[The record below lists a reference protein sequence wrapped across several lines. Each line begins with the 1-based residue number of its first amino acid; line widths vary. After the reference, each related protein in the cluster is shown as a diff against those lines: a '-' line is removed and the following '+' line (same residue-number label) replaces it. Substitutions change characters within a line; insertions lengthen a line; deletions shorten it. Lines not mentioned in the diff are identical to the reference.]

1 MKWLAALLTISQVW
15 LGSSGMTTPT
25 PVLPSTDAPWPMA
38 TEQPAATPTE
48 TPLPTPSS
56 TPTIQPEEQEADT
69 QQADEQPAG
78 QNAYTQDD
86 IDELAR
92 IIYFEA
98 RGESDAGKLAV
109 ANVVLNRV
117 KSAQWP
123 NTIRGVIYQKAQFTP
138 TQSRAYKRT
147 AIPDAYRQ
155 IALRALNGESAVCCE
170 HVTYFSQGKARYM
183 QAPFKLGHHWFGH
196 CQTCGQTS

>member
-15 LGSSGMTTPT
+15 LGSSAVTPA
-25 PVLPSTDAPWPMA
+25 PVIPSTDAPWPMA
-38 TEQPAATPTE
+38 TEQPAATPAA

-56 TPTIQPEEQEADT
+56 TPTIQPAA
-69 QQADEQPAG
+69 QQADEANTAERPAG

-98 RGESDAGKLAV
+98 RGESEAGKLAV

-117 KSAQWP
+117 KSPLWP

-155 IALRALNGESAVCCE
+155 IARRALNGESAVCCE
-170 HVTYFSQGKARYM
+170 NVTYFSQGKARYM

-196 CQTCGQTS
+196 CQACEQAS